1 MKNVCL
7 KCGCVKNE
15 FSSQLSLFYDGKECN
30 HDFVEID
37 DMLIETILIL
47 NRKGYKTKAC
57 CQGHIYEGC
66 NLGYISFKLPIFIKY
81 KNPEFTYVESSYSCV
96 LEAKS
101 IDELPKTSDILFNNI
116 TKQDNVI
123 MLYNSIYKF
132 CSSVLKW
139 AYELPEFDKEEFIN
153 SKEYKEYIKIM
164 ESDNYDL

>member
-15 FSSQLSLFYDGKECN
+15 FGSQLSLFYDGKECN

-37 DMLIETILIL
+37 DLLVEAMIIL
-47 NRKGYKTKAC
+47 NRKGYKTMSC

-66 NLGYISFKLPIFIKY
+66 NTGYVSFELPIFIKY
-81 KNPEFTYVESSYSCV
+81 KNPEFTHVEPTYSSEIEATPTV
-96 LEAKS
+96 LLPS
-101 IDELPKTSDILFNNI
+101 TIDELHNNI
-116 TKQDNVI
+116 KNI
-123 MLYNSIYKF
+123 NKSMIIYNNICKF

-153 SKEYKEYIKIM
+153 SKEYKDYIKIM
-164 ESDNYDL
+164 EDDDYE

>member
-15 FSSQLSLFYDGKECN
+15 FDSQLSLFYDGKECN

-57 CQGHIYEGC
+57 CQGHLYEGV
-66 NLGYISFKLPIFIKY
+66 NLGYICFELPIFISNKY
-81 KNPEFTYVESSYSCV
+81 KQLPEFTHSTDSSIIEATPYV
-96 LEAKS
+96 LLPNT
-101 IDELPKTSDILFNNI
+101 IDELYDNIKNINKSMIIYNNI
-116 TKQDNVI
+116 C
-123 MLYNSIYKF
+123 KF

-153 SKEYKEYIKIM
+153 SKEYKEYIKNM
-164 ESDNYDL
+164 ECDDYE